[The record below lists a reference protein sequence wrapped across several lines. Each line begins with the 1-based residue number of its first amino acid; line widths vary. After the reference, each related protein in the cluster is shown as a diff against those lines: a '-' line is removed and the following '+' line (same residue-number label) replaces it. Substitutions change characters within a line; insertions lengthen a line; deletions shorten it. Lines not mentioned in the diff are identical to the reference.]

1 MPQFVSYIPSSETD
15 AIKDYLTKHKLG
27 NNKYRVKVGEGQSNT
42 LGIVSKRSLAP
53 DLSRISWA
61 HPYLFFLLM
70 QFAEKHVSPHIS
82 YTSIQVNHNYPC
94 NPHKDIGNVGDSY
107 ILAFGEFTGGELC
120 IEDINYEIDYTI
132 NKLKLHIE
140 KLLAYLKEK
149 EMIERYRDQYHVEH
163 GFAWLKSQ
171 ADINPM
177 FIQSPRRIAAMG
189 LVYCLGLI
197 IWNLIQRTV
206 RKHLT
211 ATGTGLP
218 YHRNKPSANITTRF
232 LFELFPQVQTI
243 VLIDDSGH
251 QEKRTLGL
259 EEWQLKAAEALGTS
273 LGAFKPV
280 IDW

>member
-120 IEDINYEIDYTI
+120 IEDINYNINGRGLLFDGSENLHWTKDWVGNRFSIVFHTI
-132 NKLKLHIE
+132 KP
-140 KLLAYLKEK
+140 
-149 EMIERYRDQYHVEH
+149 R
-163 GFAWLKSQ
+163 F
-171 ADINPM
+171 PM
-177 FIQSPRRIAAMG
+177 FRELSDYDAVLHEGRWKIAYMDLEGDIKYLFGKYG
-189 LVYCLGLI
+189 LDHPLKG
-197 IWNLIQRTV
+197 
-206 RKHLT
+206 RKVT
-211 ATGTGLP
+211 
-218 YHRNKPSANITTRF
+218 K
-232 LFELFPQVQTI
+232 
-243 VLIDDSGH
+243 DS
-251 QEKRTLGL
+251 
-259 EEWQLKAAEALGTS
+259 
-273 LGAFKPV
+273 
-280 IDW
+280 